1 VVSFVIINKLSIY
14 VYRLHGKLV
23 ATYES
28 ASTRRFRLGRVDC
41 IRAATM
47 EALEW
52 AKAMNQSAV
61 TETGIL
67 GTKKIYYTVTDVIII
82 YWNAAVPGVI
92 CMSIYVGRWEV
103 VKEGVVGNGDKD
115 REEISS
121 GDITKYQTSYKYNR
135 SNIAYTIQIKGR

>member
-1 VVSFVIINKLSIY
+1 
-14 VYRLHGKLV
+14 
-23 ATYES
+23 
-28 ASTRRFRLGRVDC
+28 
-41 IRAATM
+41 M

-82 YWNAAVPGVI
+82 YWNTAVPGVI
-92 CMSIYVGRWEV
+92 CMSICGLVRGCR
-103 VKEGVVGNGDKD
+103 GNLSPGAKD
-115 REEISS
+115 RGELSS

-135 SNIAYTIQIKGR
+135 CNIAITTLIKGKFRYRTAQYHEQ